1 MVQWQ
6 IVRYGYCEGTRYN
19 PVQRTAL
26 LHVPLMPARKK
37 KSTQSRK
44 AAFASLWQWIVIGLI
59 VAVVVLGLYIM
70 THPPGRMAGSVDA
83 IVIDQLSP
91 EDPNP
96 ALRTSIR
103 ESLETYGLGVVEYQG
118 GEVDVDLYRSL
129 GLRGCRVLF
138 IRSHAG
144 LLVLEDEDVEH
155 ITALFTNE
163 PYSKSKYVDE
173 QLRDRVLIVR
183 PFESDTELSFG
194 VSPYFIAHS
203 MEGYLP
209 STVVIIAGCSCL
221 EQTDLAKAF
230 LGRGASVVIS
240 WNDSVSLGYLDAA
253 TATLITGL
261 FDDRLTVAEAVKATL
276 SEHGTDPEFGARP
289 TYFPLA
295 AGRYTV
301 EELID

>member
-1 MVQWQ
+1 M
-6 IVRYGYCEGTRYN
+6 
-19 PVQRTAL
+19 
-26 LHVPLMPARKK
+26 PLMPARKK

-44 AAFASLWQWIVIGLI
+44 PASASLWQWVVIGLV

-70 THPPGRMAGSVDA
+70 THPPGRTTGSVDA

-91 EDPNP
+91 TDPNP

-103 ESLETYGLGVVEYQG
+103 ESLETYGLDVIEYQG
-118 GEVDVDLYRSL
+118 EEVDVDLYRSL

-144 LLVLEDEDVEH
+144 LLVLEDEDVEY

-163 PYSKSKYVDE
+163 PYSRMRYVDE
-173 QLRDRVLIVR
+173 QLRDQVLIVR
-183 PFESDTELSFG
+183 PFADDAELSFG
-194 VSPYFIAHS
+194 VSPYFVARS
-203 MEGYLP
+203 MEGHLP

-240 WNDSVSLGYLDAA
+240 WDDSVSLDYLDAA
-253 TATLITGL
+253 MGVLMRGL
-261 FDDRLTVAEAVKATL
+261 FDDGLSIGEAVEATM
-276 SEHGTDPEFGARP
+276 STCGVGPEYGARL
-289 TYFPLA
+289 TYFPFA
-295 AGRYTV
+295 AGPKTV
-301 EELID
+301 DDLIG